1 VTEDQGLRPER
12 GPERWPPLLRKAAGA
27 KITQCWNSE
36 VVTRNNCQIANRLFR
51 GNGRRIERFLSN
63 DQRESLVPAAAVI
76 PALKAYTRVV
86 AVKKLVVGRRRH

>member
-1 VTEDQGLRPER
+1 MQRVF
-12 GPERWPPLLRKAAGA
+12 
-27 KITQCWNSE
+27 NSL
-36 VVTRNNCQIANRLFR
+36 C

>member
-1 VTEDQGLRPER
+1 MV
-12 GPERWPPLLRKAAGA
+12 
-27 KITQCWNSE
+27 C
-36 VVTRNNCQIANRLFR
+36 

-86 AVKKLVVGRRRH
+86 AVKKLVVGGRRQIEENRVFKGEVGEHRTSSQRRKRKISMRERIETIEDISIL

>member
-1 VTEDQGLRPER
+1 M
-12 GPERWPPLLRKAAGA
+12 
-27 KITQCWNSE
+27 C
-36 VVTRNNCQIANRLFR
+36 

-86 AVKKLVVGRRRH
+86 AVKKLVVGGRRQIEENRVFKGEVGEHRTSSLAMSERERIETIEDISIL

>member
-1 VTEDQGLRPER
+1 MVPER

-36 VVTRNNCQIANRLFR
+36 VVTRNNCAGGNSFLD